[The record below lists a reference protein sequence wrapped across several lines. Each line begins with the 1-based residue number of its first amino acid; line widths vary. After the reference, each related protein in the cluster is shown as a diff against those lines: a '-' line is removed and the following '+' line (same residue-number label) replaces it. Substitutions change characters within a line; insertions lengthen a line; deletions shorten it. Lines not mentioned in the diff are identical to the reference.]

1 MTRAK
6 VFWENPIV
14 RCLSCRMFRKQTHL
28 EKSLKVG
35 EKIVEK
41 QLDVRSLIMT
51 QNLLLTT
58 IKLLIKPKAK
68 RELMRI

>member
-1 MTRAK
+1 
-6 VFWENPIV
+6 
-14 RCLSCRMFRKQTHL
+14 MFRKQTHL

-35 EKIVEK
+35 EKTVEK